1 MYAESIWSHQDLQP
15 NTAVGVVVIALDWY
29 HKRWWFKPTFSK
41 QMCNEVN
48 SLNIDKVQPRYDL
61 KAFAHAG

>member
-1 MYAESIWSHQDLQP
+1 MYAESICSHQDLQP
-15 NTAVGVVVIALDWY
+15 NTAVGVVVIALDW
-29 HKRWWFKPTFSK
+29 KLKLWWFKPTLSK

-48 SLNIDKVQPRYDL
+48 SLNIDKVQLRCDL